1 MFIKV
6 TRHRWCSHQAVHDGR
21 KQLGGQGRVE
31 KSVFGAQVIGE
42 QAEKVGKGGKAM
54 DVHEEGGRKGD
65 SEEASCKEGK
75 DRKRDAAE
83 GQKRD
88 EDGRENELVGKED

>member
-31 KSVFGAQVIGE
+31 KSVLGARVIGE
-42 QAEKVGKGGKAM
+42 QAEKVGRGGKAM